1 MESFVS
7 GTEKPIKII
16 PGNEEDDVT
25 LELNKI
31 KIKSLSEWSR
41 ASGADLFQNE
51 HTGKIFYSTLKSCRK
66 IGKFR

>member
-16 PGNEEDDVT
+16 ESNEENDVT

-41 ASGADLFQNE
+41 VSGADLFQNE
-51 HTGKIFYSTLKSCRK
+51 HTGKIFVA
-66 IGKFR
+66 

>member
-1 MESFVS
+1 MESFIS

-16 PGNEEDDVT
+16 PSNEEDDVT

-41 ASGADLFQNE
+41 KSGADLFQNE
-51 HTGKIFYSTLKSCRK
+51 HTGKIFVA
-66 IGKFR
+66 

>member
-16 PGNEEDDVT
+16 ESNEENDVT

-41 ASGADLFQNE
+41 ASGADLF
-51 HTGKIFYSTLKSCRK
+51 
-66 IGKFR
+66 